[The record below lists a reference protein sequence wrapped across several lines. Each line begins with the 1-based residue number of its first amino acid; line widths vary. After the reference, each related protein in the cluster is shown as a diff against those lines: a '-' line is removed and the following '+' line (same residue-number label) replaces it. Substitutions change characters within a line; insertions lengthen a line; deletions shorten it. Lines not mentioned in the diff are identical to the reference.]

1 MTELNYAAIMQ
12 AGQSLVPD
20 LQEQMMIRD
29 QRRAQM
35 EARQLQLQ
43 QAQLAQQRQAAFRA
57 AAQQAAASA
66 DPRAIG
72 NLMIQFPEF
81 ADQIKPGW
89 DALSEDAKR
98 RNLTQSGTIFMRAKN
113 GDTKGAAALLR
124 QRYEAD
130 LAAGQADP
138 GDKELIDA
146 LESGDPVKVQQAT
159 ATIGFSIAAYDP
171 SKFSETYGKLFPADA
186 TTTVQKEYQWRVQ
199 QFGKA
204 KADEWLAV
212 QDTKLVPVEKGG
224 QVFDA
229 ADIIGARSGGFGG
242 GIVATPEQQAE
253 SERVRAM
260 FPDAPQFATDNPKGG
275 DQSTGMGGIP
285 APALGPNGLPTTLTP
300 DQYRVTVDALGKDK
314 TDAWMRDNGITV
326 ENVARGGTAQAPVRV
341 RSVQEARKLPSGTLF
356 VTPDGRTMR
365 KP

>member
-1 MTELNYAAIMQ
+1 MALDYAGIIN
-12 AGQSLVPD
+12 AGAGLMGG
-20 LQEQMMIRD
+20 LREQLAMED
-29 QRRAQM
+29 QRNALMQDRAKKLEQSRIA
-35 EARQLQLQ
+35 E
-43 QAQLAQQRQAAFRA
+43 QRQAAFRA

-186 TTTVQKEYQWRVQ
+186 KSAFSKEYEDRMRL
-199 QFGKA
+199 FGK
-204 KADEWLAV
+204 KAADAWVKV
-212 QDTKLVPVEKGG
+212 QDTKVFSVNPGG
-224 QVFDA
+224 SLQTFKANTV
-229 ADIIGARSGGFGG
+229 GNPQ
-242 GIVATPEQQAE
+242 TAE
-253 SERVRAM
+253 
-260 FPDAPQFATDNPKGG
+260 GG
-275 DQSTGMGGIP
+275 DQSTGGG
-285 APALGPNGLPTTLTP
+285 GPNGNGTLT
-300 DQYRVTVDALGKDK
+300 QAQFQAIVGTMGKKAALEYVQREGLTVG
-314 TDAWMRDNGITV
+314 GITS
-326 ENVARGGTAQAPVRV
+326 APRYTATQTV
-341 RSVQEARKLPSGTLF
+341 SGT
-356 VTPDGRTMR
+356 TYYQIDGRWFDNPEGR
-365 KP
+365 

>member
-1 MTELNYAAIMQ
+1 MALDYAGIIN
-12 AGQSLVPD
+12 AGAGLMGG
-20 LQEQMMIRD
+20 LREQLAMED
-29 QRRAQM
+29 QRNALMQDRAKKLEQSRIA
-35 EARQLQLQ
+35 E
-43 QAQLAQQRQAAFRA
+43 QRTAAFREA
-57 AAQQAAASA
+57 AARAAQSS
-66 DPRAIG
+66 DPKAIG

-229 ADIIGARSGGFGG
+229 ADIIGARGGGFGG

-275 DQSTGMGGIP
+275 DQSTGMGGVP